1 MGSGF
6 FIGRMAACWHPA
18 WCVLVVMMLL
28 AGNPVH
34 ADDRLV
40 SPVVV
45 GADDVR
51 VDVSLHLGYLED
63 VSSTLSFDQ
72 VVRRWNADANLTPP
86 RRAHNFGFTNSTYWF
101 RLQLHNTGPARRW
114 VLEGLYPI
122 IDEMELFLVR
132 AEGEPTRQLTGDTVP
147 FRQRSLDHHNINY
160 HFPMAE
166 GESVDIYLRVATTGS
181 IQMRMLLWEHD
192 EFASASRRE
201 GLLLGGYYGLM
212 TAMLLF
218 NLLIFLSIRDKN
230 YLWYSAYIATYALL
244 QLSLNGLAFEFLW
257 PEWPWWNNRA
267 VAFLTSLGMFT
278 VLGFTNSFL
287 AMRVNAPRLSRL
299 FGVFCAVFVVLALMA
314 LTYPDYSLVIRMATL
329 FATVAILFVFLA
341 AVLCWHRGY
350 VPARYFLLAWV
361 ALLFGMICYT
371 LKTFALLP
379 ANFFTDHAIQIGSA
393 IEVVLLSIALADR
406 LRHLARE
413 NERIQVAMQHELE
426 VKVTQRTEALAL
438 ANRELEAL
446 SHTDGLTG
454 VFNRRYFDQ
463 RLVEE
468 CGRQSRE
475 GPLSLIMLDVDH
487 FKRFNDEHGHQAGDA
502 CLIEIARRLQ
512 GLGWRSADRVA
523 RYGGEEFAVI
533 LPCTTAEGA
542 LLKAQQIMA
551 AVRDEP
557 VRWGNKE
564 LSVTVS
570 LGIATA
576 DQQRGADPASLIA
589 AADKALYQAK
599 AAGRNQ
605 ACTQSLDDPRA
616 AGRAAV

>member
-1 MGSGF
+1 MLF
-6 FIGRMAACWHPA
+6 LLPA
-18 WCVLVVMMLL
+18 VTAQAE
-28 AGNPVH
+28 AGKISPVTIT
-34 ADDRLV
+34 ADDTRK
-40 SPVVV
+40 
-45 GADDVR
+45 
-51 VDVSLHLGYLED
+51 DVSLYLSYLED
-63 VSSTLSFDQ
+63 VSSGLSFEQ
-72 VVRRWNADANLTPP
+72 VVARWSRDASHTKPE
-86 RRAHNFGFTNSTYWF
+86 RAYNFGFTNSTYWF
-101 RLQLHNTGPARRW
+101 HLQIENLGPERRF

-122 IDEMELFLVR
+122 IDEMELFLAR
-132 AEGEPTRQLTGDTVP
+132 SGGEVTSHLAGDTVP
-147 FRQRSLDHHNINY
+147 FANRSLSHHNINY
-160 HFPMAE
+160 TFDLAA
-166 GESVDIYLRVATTGS
+166 GEVVDAYLRVATTGS
-181 IQMRMLLWEHD
+181 IQMRMLLWD
-192 EFASASRRE
+192 YDTFVSASRKE

-212 TAMLLF
+212 SAMLIF

-230 YLWYSAYIATYALL
+230 YLWYSSYIGIYAVL

-257 PEWPWWNNRA
+257 SGSPWWNNRA
-267 VAFLTSLGMFT
+267 VAFLTSVGMFT

-287 AMRVNAPRLSRL
+287 AMRVNAPHLSRL
-299 FGVFCAVFVVLALMA
+299 FGVLCGLFAVLAAMA
-314 LTYPDYSLVIRMATL
+314 LLYPDYSLVIRLATL
-329 FATVAILFVFLA
+329 FATIAILFVFWA
-341 AVLCWHRGY
+341 AVICWYRGY

-426 VKVTQRTEALAL
+426 VKVTQRTEALAQ

-446 SHTDGLTG
+446 SHIDGLTG

-463 RLVEE
+463 RLGEE

-502 CLIEIARRLQ
+502 CLMEIARRLQ
-512 GLGWRSADRVA
+512 DLGWRSADRVA

-533 LPCTTAEGA
+533 LPCTTADGA
-542 LLKAQQIMA
+542 LMKAQQILE
-551 AVRDEP
+551 AVRAEP
-557 VRWGNKE
+557 VSWGGKS
-564 LSVTVS
+564 LRVTVS
-570 LGIATA
+570 LGVATA
-576 DQQRGADPASLIA
+576 DQQRGAAPASLIA
-589 AADKALYQAK
+589 AADKALYEAK

-605 ACTQSLDDPRA
+605 ACTQEPA
-616 AGRAAV
+616 PMPAMGKVTG